1 MELDQVRKTIRQV
14 CREVSRSPGSVS
26 LLAVTKN
33 KTAQAIEPFLEAGH
47 RFFGENRVQEAAMKW
62 PRLRQHYPDL
72 CLHLIGSLQTNKTK
86 QALELFDV
94 IQSVDRLPLVLALA
108 KEWGNPK
115 RRTSKILIQVNTGRE
130 PQKRGVA
137 PEDLPALI
145 DLCRA
150 ASLPLTG
157 LMVIPPVKDDP
168 APHFQLLADLAHSN
182 NLPDL
187 SMGMSTDYPIAIAYG
202 ATWVRV
208 GKALWPS

>member
-1 MELDQVRKTIRQV
+1 VGLDQVYETIRQA
-14 CREVSRSPGSVS
+14 CQEASRPLSSAS

-33 KTAQAIEPFLEAGH
+33 KMAEDIAPLLDAGH

-62 PRLRQHYPDL
+62 RELHQRYPDL
-72 CLHLIGSLQTNKTK
+72 CLHLIGPLQTNKAR
-86 QALELFDV
+86 QAIELFDA
-94 IQSVDRLPLVLALA
+94 IESVDRLPLVLALA
-108 KEWGNPK
+108 KGWGNPQ

-130 PQKRGVA
+130 PQKSGVM
-137 PEDLPALI
+137 PEDLPALVEA
-145 DLCRA
+145 CRA
-150 ASLPLTG
+150 TSLPLTG
-157 LMVIPPVKDDP
+157 LMVIPPIKDDP

-187 SMGMSTDYPIAIAYG
+187 SMGMSADCSIAIAYG

>member
-1 MELDQVRKTIRQV
+1 MA
-14 CREVSRSPGSVS
+14 SRSPASVS

-33 KTAQAIEPFLEAGH
+33 KMAEAIVPLLDVGH

-62 PRLRQHYPDL
+62 PGLRQRYPDL
-72 CLHLIGSLQTNKTK
+72 RLHLIGSLQTNKAK
-86 QALELFDV
+86 QAIELFDV
-94 IQSVDRLPLVLALA
+94 IETVDRLPLVLALA
-108 KEWGNPK
+108 KGWGNPQ

-130 PQKRGVA
+130 PQKSGVM
-137 PEDLPALI
+137 PEGLPALI
-145 DLCRA
+145 DACRA
-150 ASLPLTG
+150 TSLPLVG

-187 SMGMSTDYPIAIAYG
+187 SMGMSADYSIAIAHG

>member
-1 MELDQVRKTIRQV
+1 VA
-14 CREVSRSPGSVS
+14 SRSPASVS

-33 KTAQAIEPFLEAGH
+33 KMAEAIVPLLDVGH

-62 PRLRQHYPDL
+62 PGLRQRYPDL
-72 CLHLIGSLQTNKTK
+72 RLHLIGSLQTNKAK
-86 QALELFDV
+86 QAIELFDV
-94 IQSVDRLPLVLALA
+94 IETVDRLPLVLALA
-108 KEWGNPK
+108 KGWGNPQ

-130 PQKRGVA
+130 PQKSGVM
-137 PEDLPALI
+137 PEGLPALI
-145 DLCRA
+145 DACRA
-150 ASLPLTG
+150 TSLPLVG

-187 SMGMSTDYPIAIAYG
+187 SMGMSADYSIAIAHG

>member
-1 MELDQVRKTIRQV
+1 MGLDQVCQTIRQACQV
-14 CREVSRSPGSVS
+14 ASRSPASVS

-33 KTAQAIEPFLEAGH
+33 KMAEAIVPLLDVGH

-62 PRLRQHYPDL
+62 PGLRQRYPDL
-72 CLHLIGSLQTNKTK
+72 RLHLIGSLQTNKAK
-86 QALELFDV
+86 QAIELFDV
-94 IQSVDRLPLVLALA
+94 IETVDRLPLVLALA
-108 KEWGNPK
+108 KGWGNPQ

-130 PQKRGVA
+130 PQKSGVM
-137 PEDLPALI
+137 PEGLPALI
-145 DLCRA
+145 DACRA
-150 ASLPLTG
+150 TSLPLVG

-187 SMGMSTDYPIAIAYG
+187 SMGMSADYSIAIAHG